1 MRDDPM
7 TEIKSST
14 IASVDHDGVAMIG
27 AQDVSEIAAE
37 ALAEIQRLRIHER
50 ASEKWLA
57 ELVPHPT
64 LVMPQDWKA
73 VMRAAPTIECDH
85 QHQIVDATGAVY
97 MGIKGW
103 VRPELLP
110 TLPPS
115 EREQAEKTLVEAWG
129 SPFAMN
135 TENWK

>member
-1 MRDDPM
+1 MDITRNL
-7 TEIKSST
+7 ELLSNIR
-14 IASVDHDGVAMIG
+14 GVAMIG

-37 ALAEIQRLRIHER
+37 ALAEIERLRAHER

-64 LVMPQDWKA
+64 FVMPA
-73 VMRAAPTIECDH
+73 LRPPTD
-85 QHQIVDATGAVY
+85 DS
-97 MGIKGW
+97 K
-103 VRPELLP
+103 PEP
-110 TLPPS
+110 
-115 EREQAEKTLVEAWG
+115 WG